1 MLNVAEPWIRVSRSL
16 PDEMRGVTEVKCC
29 LSSPPEQL
37 TFDLAVRQAIE
48 NADGGFSG
56 NGQRSLPPLEL
67 ADADEGFWQ
76 RLEGLRQGATSRQ
89 SSCS

>member
-1 MLNVAEPWIRVSRSL
+1 MQ
-16 PDEMRGVTEVKCC
+16 T
-29 LSSPPEQL
+29 
-37 TFDLAVRQAIE
+37 
-48 NADGGFSG
+48 GGFSG